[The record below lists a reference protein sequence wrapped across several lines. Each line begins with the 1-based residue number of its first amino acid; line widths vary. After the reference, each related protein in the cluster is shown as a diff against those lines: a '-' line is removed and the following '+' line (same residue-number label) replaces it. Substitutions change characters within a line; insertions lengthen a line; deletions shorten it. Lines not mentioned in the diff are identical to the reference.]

1 MPAPANDSLD
11 LGLAGKKAVV
21 TGASRGIGRAV
32 GLALVHQG
40 VAVAFCHRG
49 GTDASKTLEAE
60 IRTSP
65 QNSYLVEADVTDER
79 SVADLAKTV
88 QERFGAIDF
97 LVNNAG
103 VVSHH
108 NLADLDL
115 AEWRRV
121 IDTNLTGAYLVTR
134 AMLPYLRAGGS
145 VVTIGSAVALVG
157 QPGLAHYTAS
167 KAGLLG
173 LSRTLARELGG
184 RGIRVNSV
192 APGIVE
198 TDQAAEMP
206 ADRRAYYLN
215 RIPLG
220 RLATPEDIAGVCLF
234 LVSSLASYVNGS
246 TQVVDGGI

>member
-1 MPAPANDSLD
+1 VPGPAGTGLD
-11 LGLAGKKAVV
+11 LGLAGRKAVV

-32 GLALVHQG
+32 GLALFNQG

-49 GTDASKTLEAE
+49 ASDASRALEAE
-60 IRTSP
+60 IRATP
-65 QNSYLVEADVTDER
+65 GDSYLVEADVADES
-79 SVADLAKTV
+79 SVAHLAQTV
-88 QERFGAIDF
+88 QERFGAIDI

-108 NLADLDL
+108 NLAELDL

-134 AMLPYLRAGGS
+134 AMLPLLREGGS
-145 VVTIGSAVALVG
+145 VVNIGSAVALVG
-157 QPGLAHYTAS
+157 QAGLAHYTAS

-173 LSRTLARELGG
+173 LSRSLARELGG
-184 RGIRVNSV
+184 RGIRVNAV

-206 ADRRAYYLN
+206 ADRRAYYIN
-215 RIPLG
+215 RISLG
-220 RLATPEDIAGVCLF
+220 RLARPDDIAGVCLF
-234 LVSSLASYVNGS
+234 LVSSLASYVSGS
-246 TQVVDGGI
+246 NQVVDGGI